1 MEIPDPFQ
9 HPLTREQAL
18 ALARLPRERLP
29 ELFAAASRARERV
42 FGNKIHLCAIGNAK
56 SGGCSE
62 DCSFCSQSAHYET
75 PVVQFPG
82 EYPLLDK
89 EEILRRA
96 LRAEAQGAHGF
107 CVVAAWRG
115 LTAGSPALRK
125 AVEIVRE
132 MKARTRLE
140 ICLSLGIVDRESAR
154 ALAEAGGVRYN
165 HNLET
170 SRRFFPRVCTTH
182 TYDERV
188 DSIRHLKEAGMEVC
202 SGGIIGMG
210 EAVEDRID
218 LALDLARLGVDEVPI
233 NFLDPRPGTP
243 LGAQAVV
250 KPLEALRTI
259 ALYRLLLPRQTLIV
273 AGGRERVLRDLQ
285 PMMFLAG
292 ANGTI
297 LGDYLTTRGRSTE
310 EDLRMLKD
318 LGLEPEEHAPL
329 AEPPRIPPLPP
340 RG

>member
-1 MEIPDPFQ
+1 MDIPDPLSR
-9 HPLTREQAL
+9 PLGRDEAL
-18 ALARLPRERLP
+18 ALTRLPRERLP
-29 ELFAAASRARERV
+29 ELFAVANRVRERV
-42 FGNKIHLCAIGNAK
+42 FSNKIHLCAIGNAK

-62 DCSFCSQSAHYET
+62 DCTFCAQSAHYET

-82 EYPLLDK
+82 EYPLLDA
-89 EEILRRA
+89 EEILGRA

-115 LTAGSPALRK
+115 LTDGSPALKRS
-125 AVEIVRE
+125 VEVVRE
-132 MKARTRLE
+132 LRRRTGLE
-140 ICLSLGIVDRESAR
+140 ICLSLGIVDRGSAK
-154 ALAEAGGVRYN
+154 ALAGAGATRYN

-170 SRRFFPRVCTTH
+170 SRRLFPSVCTSH
-182 TYDERV
+182 TFDERV
-188 DSIRHLKEAGMEVC
+188 ESIRFLKESGMEVC
-202 SGGIIGMG
+202 SGGIFGLG
-210 EAVEDRID
+210 ETPEDRID
-218 LALDLARLGVDEVPI
+218 MALDLARLDVDEVPI

-243 LGAQAVV
+243 LSTRTILE
-250 KPLEALRTI
+250 PLEALRTI

-285 PMMFLAG
+285 PMMFMAG

-310 EDLRMLKD
+310 EDLRMLRD
-318 LGLEPEEHAPL
+318 LGLEPEAHGPIAEAPRTV
-329 AEPPRIPPLPP
+329 PV